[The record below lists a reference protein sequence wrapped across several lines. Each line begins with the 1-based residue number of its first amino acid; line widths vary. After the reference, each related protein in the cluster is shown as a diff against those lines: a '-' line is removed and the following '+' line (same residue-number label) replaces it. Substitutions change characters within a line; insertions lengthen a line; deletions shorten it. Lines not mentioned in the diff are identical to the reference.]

1 MRSRSLYFRVFVVL
15 LVLLLSWTTPPPAV
29 LAQTED
35 LPVYIV
41 QPSDTINTIARRFG
55 ISPQELVRVNQ
66 LTNPDLIS
74 VGMALKIPGF
84 AGVHGTLTTVSVP
97 LGASL
102 ASLSRQYQI
111 SEEQII
117 RLNRLTSPS
126 QLFVGSTLILPV
138 QEEVN
143 RSQSV
148 HLVSL
153 QAGQSPLELAVD
165 SGLTLWEL
173 LLQND
178 IETSARLLP
187 LDPVAVKTDQ
197 SSSEKVSALPGAPDF
212 VQGVELYPLP
222 VTQGKTVVVKVG
234 VTQPVRL
241 SGAIGDWSLQ
251 FDTLDAST
259 YVALQGIHALAQ
271 PGLVDFS
278 LSMVTQDGRVFS
290 FSQPVL
296 LQPGNYP
303 QDPPLYVDPQT
314 LDKSITEPEDQL
326 VRTVT
331 SGNTP
336 VKYWK
341 GTFRK
346 PVDEPSCIKSW
357 FGNRRSYNDS
367 GYTYF
372 HTGVDYGVCANLNI
386 YAPAAGIVVYTGS
399 LTVRGNATI
408 IDHGWGVYS
417 GFWHQSQIL
426 VNVGDRVEAGQLI
439 GEIGGTGR
447 VTGPHLHWEVWVNG
461 VQVEPLDWLEREY
474 P

>member
-1 MRSRSLYFRVFVVL
+1 MISRLRFFS
-15 LVLLLSWTTPPPAV
+15 LVLVLVSLLYPWGSKDAV
-29 LAQTED
+29 QAQSED

-41 QPSDTINTIARRFG
+41 QPKDTINSIARRFG
-55 ISPQELVRVNQ
+55 VSPQDLIQVNQ
-66 LTNPDLIS
+66 LANPDLIS

-84 AGVHGTLTTVSVP
+84 EGVRGTLTTLSVP

-102 ASLSRQYQI
+102 ATLSRQYQI
-111 SEEQII
+111 SEEQLI

-138 QEEVN
+138 QQDAT
-143 RSQSV
+143 RSQSLR
-148 HLVSL
+148 LVSL
-153 QAGQSPLELAVD
+153 QARQSPLELAVA
-165 SGLTLWEL
+165 SGMTLWEL
-173 LLQND
+173 LLQNGV
-178 IETSARLLP
+178 ETSTQLLP
-187 LDPVAVKTDQ
+187 SDPLAIAVDRSAT
-197 SSSEKVSALPGAPDF
+197 EEVSAFPGAPEF
-212 VQGVELYPLP
+212 VRGLELYPLP
-222 VTQGKTVVVKVG
+222 LTQGKTVVVKVK
-234 VTQPVRL
+234 VNQPVSL
-241 SGAIGDWSLQ
+241 SGSIGDWSLH
-251 FDTLDAST
+251 FNALDTDT
-259 YVALQGIHALAQ
+259 YIALQGIHAMAQ
-271 PGLVDFS
+271 PGLIDFS
-278 LSMVTQDGRVFS
+278 LSMVAQDGETFAL
-290 FSQPVL
+290 SQPIL

-303 QDPPLYVDPQT
+303 QDPPLFVDPQT

-331 SGNTP
+331 SANTP
-336 VKYWK
+336 VKYWQ
-341 GTFRK
+341 GVFRK

-372 HTGVDYGVCANLNI
+372 HTGVDYGVCANLNV
-386 YAPAAGIVVYTGS
+386 YAPAAGVVVYTGP

-417 GFWHQSQIL
+417 GFWHQSKIL

-461 VQVEPLDWLEREY
+461 VQVEPLDWLEQEY